1 MRHRTFN
8 WNQFSLLQ
16 VQRFCNYSRRVTNVD
31 NCEGLI
37 LHEPGV
43 NCMVFSST
51 NTSLWTMP
59 HTAAPL
65 FAINFV
71 ISRDTKDF
79 VASPSDQFLFCLLEN
94 DDTEA
99 LGQVK
104 SIRSTVADLV
114 RTGYVYSVGFTQE
127 LRKTNGKKDVRAFQT
142 NILNLGVFTGVNVT
156 SVENKLLLPIS
167 FWLHFR
173 SPITAVVAEQTP
185 VELIFGMLSGIGG
198 FASTASTVLTALFS
212 VLLTRL
218 LFKDRDAYFKKETRL
233 AATYFKKQS
242 NIHMQ

>member
-1 MRHRTFN
+1 MSNFQLESVFIFTG
-8 WNQFSLLQ
+8 S
-16 VQRFCNYSRRVTNVD
+16 RFCNYSRVVTNVD

-43 NCMVFSST
+43 NCVVFGST
-51 NTSLWTMP
+51 NTYLWTIP
-59 HTAAPL
+59 HTAAPK

-71 ISRDTKDF
+71 ISRDIKDF
-79 VASPSDQFLFCLLEN
+79 VAGSSDLLLFYLLEN
-94 DDTEA
+94 DDDIEA

-127 LRKTNGKKDVRAFQT
+127 LRKANGKKDVRAFQT

-156 SVENKLLLPIS
+156 SVENRLLLPIS

-185 VELIFGMLSGIGG
+185 IELIFGMLSGIGG
-198 FASTASTVLTALFS
+198 FASTASTVLTVLFS

-218 LFKDRDAYFKKETRL
+218 LFKDRDAYFKEEIRL
-233 AATYFKKQS
+233 AATYFTKQS
-242 NIHMQ
+242 NVHLQ